1 MAVLGDH
8 RVAELLV
15 EAEVAGE
22 LAAHA
27 HADLPVSVG
36 VGVVMDPHHQRLPDA
51 LALPRRID
59 GDPPY
64 MDGAGLVIEPQ
75 AADRQLI
82 EQSKCPA

>member
-1 MAVLGDH
+1 MLGDH
-8 RVAELLV
+8 RIAELLV

-27 HADLPVSVG
+27 DADLPVSLG
-36 VGVVMDPHHQRLPDA
+36 VGVVMDPEHQRLPDA

-75 AADRQLI
+75 AAHRQLI
-82 EQSKCPA
+82 EQGQGSA